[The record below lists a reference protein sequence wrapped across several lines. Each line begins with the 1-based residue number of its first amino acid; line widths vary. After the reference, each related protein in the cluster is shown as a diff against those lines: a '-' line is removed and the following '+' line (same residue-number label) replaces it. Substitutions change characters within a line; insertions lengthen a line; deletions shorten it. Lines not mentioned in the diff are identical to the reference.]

1 MTFDE
6 ELRRAF
12 DALRDRLQHEIA
24 REVQRATDELVRSA
38 QDRAAAAG
46 TPQGAA
52 PAAAGEPLL
61 ESIRSIGAGRSLSEI
76 LETLVSFAARE
87 AGRAAILLLRGDRL
101 YGWRLVGFAPEFET
115 AGAVDIS
122 HVEGG
127 IVADAVRTAETAPG
141 NGANQSS
148 PPSFAG
154 LTADRESVA
163 VPIVMAGQVVAVL
176 YADQGMSGPPSSVWR
191 STVEVLASHAA
202 RSLEAL
208 TAVKAARAMT
218 ETPPDATGNAA
229 AESGDPGDEDTAA
242 RRYARLLVSEI
253 KLYHEPEVIA
263 GRRQRDL
270 ATRLGGEI
278 ARARVLYE
286 QRVAAELRQRADHF
300 HDELVRTL
308 AGGDASLLEVR
319 T

>member
-12 DALRDRLQHEIA
+12 DTLRDRLQHEIA
-24 REVQRATDELVRSA
+24 REVRRATDELVRSA
-38 QDRAAAAG
+38 QDRAVAIG
-46 TPQGAA
+46 TPQSAA
-52 PAAAGEPLL
+52 PATASKPLL
-61 ESIRSIGAGRSLSEI
+61 ESIRAIGAGRSLSEI
-76 LETLVSFAARE
+76 LETSVSFAARE
-87 AGRAAILLLRGDRL
+87 AGRAAILLVRGGRL
-101 YGWRLVGFAPEFET
+101 YGWRLVGFGPELET
-115 AGAVDIS
+115 AGVVDIS
-122 HVEGG
+122 NAEGG
-127 IVADAVRTAETAPG
+127 VIADAVRTAETAPG
-141 NGANQSS
+141 NGTNQSS

-176 YADQGMSGPPSSVWR
+176 YADQGMSGPPSSAWR
-191 STVEVLASHAA
+191 STVEVLASYAA

-218 ETPPDATGNAA
+218 ETPPDANGNNAA
-229 AESGDPGDEDTAA
+229 DSGDEDRAA

-286 QRVAAELRQRADHF
+286 QRVAAELRQRADYF
-300 HDELVRTL
+300 RDELVRTL

>member
-12 DALRDRLQHEIA
+12 DTLRDRLQHEIA
-24 REVQRATDELVRSA
+24 REVRRATDELVRSA
-38 QDRAAAAG
+38 QDRAVATG
-46 TPQGAA
+46 TPQSAA
-52 PAAAGEPLL
+52 PAAASEPLL
-61 ESIRSIGAGRSLSEI
+61 DGIRAIGAGRSLSEI
-76 LETLVSFAARE
+76 LETSVSFAARE
-87 AGRAAILLLRGDRL
+87 AGRAAILLVRGGRL
-101 YGWRLVGFAPEFET
+101 YGWRFAGFGPEFE

-122 HVEGG
+122 HVDGG

-141 NGANQSS
+141 NGARQSS

-163 VPIVMAGQVVAVL
+163 VPMVMAGQVVAVL
-176 YADQGMSGPPSSVWR
+176 YADQGMSGPPSSAWR

-218 ETPPDATGNAA
+218 ETPPDANGNAA
-229 AESGDPGDEDTAA
+229 ADSGDAGDEDTAA

-286 QRVAAELRQRADHF
+286 QRVAAELRQRADYF